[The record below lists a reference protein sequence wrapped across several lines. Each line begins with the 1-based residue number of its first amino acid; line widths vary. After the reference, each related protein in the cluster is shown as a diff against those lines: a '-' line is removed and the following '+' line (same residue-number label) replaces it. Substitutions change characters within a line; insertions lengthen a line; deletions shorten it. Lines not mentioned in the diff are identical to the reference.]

1 MNTLIKN
8 LTISSLLYAL
18 IQVSPASAATL
29 VNNSENTCLA
39 NSVACKSAV
48 AVLNSIDSSTQ
59 VSASTNFFDSQLQS
73 KKEIY
78 AENSSVKVHG
88 NCDTQT
94 HKTTTPLSQ
103 IVADLSGGDKFGNVL
118 FSIDSS
124 DAKIVSE
131 SKDAFDYDM
140 ISQSDLSNCH
150 VGEVPIPT
158 AGWLFASALLSFI
171 TFSNRRRA

>member
-1 MNTLIKN
+1 MNAPIKN
-8 LTISSLLYAL
+8 LTRFALLYAL
-18 IQVSPASAATL
+18 IQVLPASAFAL
-29 VNNSENTCLA
+29 DNNSENTCQA

-48 AVLNSIDSSTQ
+48 AVLNSIDSSAK
-59 VSASTNFFDSQLQS
+59 VSDSTNFFDFQLQS

-94 HKTTTPLSQ
+94 HKITTPLSQ
-103 IVADLSGGDKFGNVL
+103 IVADLSGEEEFGNAL
-118 FSIDSS
+118 FYIESS

-131 SKDAFDYDM
+131 RKDAFDYDM
-140 ISQSDLSNCH
+140 ISQSDVSNCR

-171 TFSNRRRA
+171 IFSNRRRA